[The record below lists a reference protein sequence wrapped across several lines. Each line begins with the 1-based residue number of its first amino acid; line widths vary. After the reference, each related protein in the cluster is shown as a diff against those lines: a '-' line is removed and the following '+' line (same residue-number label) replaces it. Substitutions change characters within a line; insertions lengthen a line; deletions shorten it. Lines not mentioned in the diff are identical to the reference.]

1 MNNLLRNQLLTL
13 FLSLAKCFQK
23 IKHLEYHKLDYYI
36 VITSRNM
43 AKNISKK
50 EKENLMTVSYDDDSY
65 FVNENMSCYEFEFLK
80 GCIKKLKVDD
90 QEILYLKFSCG
101 LEYSEI
107 SKTLGITSATA
118 RKRLQYAK
126 NRLKILLERVI
137 YNMNN
142 FSYFSKALDEVVDAR
157 LDDYVETLEVDKRYE
172 FSEKYNKKINKL
184 IKHREK
190 PYFTLICTTGRR
202 VACFV
207 TALLILSFSSL
218 SVKAVR
224 EAVCNFFMNIFSD
237 HTEIIADSEIV
248 NSYPHSIDEEYHIS
262 SLPNGF
268 KQVDYDKMENS
279 IIITYFN
286 ILQG

>member
-23 IKHLEYHKLDYYI
+23 IKHLEYHKLDYYV

-126 NRLKILLERVI
+126 NRLKILLE
-137 YNMNN
+137 
-142 FSYFSKALDEVVDAR
+142 KGDL
-157 LDDYVETLEVDKRYE
+157 
-172 FSEKYNKKINKL
+172 
-184 IKHREK
+184 
-190 PYFTLICTTGRR
+190 
-202 VACFV
+202 
-207 TALLILSFSSL
+207 
-218 SVKAVR
+218 
-224 EAVCNFFMNIFSD
+224 
-237 HTEIIADSEIV
+237 
-248 NSYPHSIDEEYHIS
+248 
-262 SLPNGF
+262 
-268 KQVDYDKMENS
+268 
-279 IIITYFN
+279 
-286 ILQG
+286 

>member
-1 MNNLLRNQLLTL
+1 
-13 FLSLAKCFQK
+13 
-23 IKHLEYHKLDYYI
+23 
-36 VITSRNM
+36 M

-65 FVNENMSCYEFEFLK
+65 FANENMSCYEFEFLK

-172 FSEKYNKKINKL
+172 FSEKYNKK
-184 IKHREK
+184 
-190 PYFTLICTTGRR
+190 
-202 VACFV
+202 
-207 TALLILSFSSL
+207 
-218 SVKAVR
+218 
-224 EAVCNFFMNIFSD
+224 
-237 HTEIIADSEIV
+237 
-248 NSYPHSIDEEYHIS
+248 
-262 SLPNGF
+262 
-268 KQVDYDKMENS
+268 
-279 IIITYFN
+279 
-286 ILQG
+286 

>member
-1 MNNLLRNQLLTL
+1 MLPIYMALIDDEKDKKAFEKLYNKYKNKVHAISLNILKNEQLAEESTSDT

-23 IKHLEYHKLDYYI
+23 IKYLEYHKLDYYI

-126 NRLKILLERVI
+126 NRLKILLE
-137 YNMNN
+137 
-142 FSYFSKALDEVVDAR
+142 KGDL
-157 LDDYVETLEVDKRYE
+157 
-172 FSEKYNKKINKL
+172 
-184 IKHREK
+184 
-190 PYFTLICTTGRR
+190 
-202 VACFV
+202 
-207 TALLILSFSSL
+207 
-218 SVKAVR
+218 
-224 EAVCNFFMNIFSD
+224 
-237 HTEIIADSEIV
+237 
-248 NSYPHSIDEEYHIS
+248 
-262 SLPNGF
+262 
-268 KQVDYDKMENS
+268 
-279 IIITYFN
+279 
-286 ILQG
+286 

>member
-1 MNNLLRNQLLTL
+1 
-13 FLSLAKCFQK
+13 
-23 IKHLEYHKLDYYI
+23 
-36 VITSRNM
+36 
-43 AKNISKK
+43 
-50 EKENLMTVSYDDDSY
+50 
-65 FVNENMSCYEFEFLK
+65 
-80 GCIKKLKVDD
+80 
-90 QEILYLKFSCG
+90 
-101 LEYSEI
+101 
-107 SKTLGITSATA
+107 
-118 RKRLQYAK
+118 
-126 NRLKILLERVI
+126 
-137 YNMNN
+137 MNN

-224 EAVCNFFMNIFSD
+224 EAVCDFFMNIFSD
-237 HTEIIADSEIV
+237 HTEIIADSEIE

-268 KQVDYDKMENS
+268 KQVDYDKMKNS
-279 IIITYFN
+279 IIITYLRMMIISFLN
-286 ILQG
+286 NTQKMHILVIMIMNSQHLNHIKMKTDKSI